1 MPASSDATAHGDPV
15 ADAVPD
21 AGAGDGTGETKG
33 ERTRRRLLEI
43 AVERF
48 GTQGYKATSVSEIA
62 RAAGLTQAAVYAYF
76 ESKEQLFDAA
86 VDADAE
92 AAILAAADGVATTP
106 ASQLVPMVLVLLVG
120 GLGNHPLAERVL
132 AGKEPDTL
140 PRLVDLPAR
149 ASVEHVVRQPE
160 PLEDA
165 LLNAEDLLVD
175 RLPLLR
181 RAKGEHLHLRELVHA
196 VEAFR
201 VAPRGTG
208 LGPEAVPERGHLQ
221 GQLLFGQ
228 DLVHVDGSQG
238 NLCRACQA
246 QGRVLHRVHLQAGND
261 SN

>member
-1 MPASSDATAHGDPV
+1 MPASSDATAHGDPA

-21 AGAGDGTGETKG
+21 PGAGDGTGETKG

-92 AAILAAADGVATTP
+92 AAILAAANGVATTP

-140 PRLVDLPAR
+140 PRLVDLPALRQLRSLIADRVRLAQDAGEVR
-149 ASVEHVVRQPE
+149 ADVDADQFADGAEAIILSLLMSITVIGQATETRRQ
-160 PLEDA
+160 LGVLTIFDA
-165 LLNAEDLLVD
+165 ALRPSLLPALD
-175 RLPLLR
+175 
-181 RAKGEHLHLRELVHA
+181 
-196 VEAFR
+196 
-201 VAPRGTG
+201 
-208 LGPEAVPERGHLQ
+208 
-221 GQLLFGQ
+221 
-228 DLVHVDGSQG
+228 
-238 NLCRACQA
+238 
-246 QGRVLHRVHLQAGND
+246 
-261 SN
+261 